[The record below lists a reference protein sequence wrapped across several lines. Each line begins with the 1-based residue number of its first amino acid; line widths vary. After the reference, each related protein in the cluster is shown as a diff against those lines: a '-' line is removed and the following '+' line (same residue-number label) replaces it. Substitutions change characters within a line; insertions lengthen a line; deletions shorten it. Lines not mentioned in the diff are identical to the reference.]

1 MLKRI
6 ATIAIE
12 TMFMVTLFAVGWFCL
27 VVF

>member
-6 ATIAIE
+6 ATLFVE
-12 TMFMVTLFAVGWFCL
+12 TMFMITLFAVGWFCL